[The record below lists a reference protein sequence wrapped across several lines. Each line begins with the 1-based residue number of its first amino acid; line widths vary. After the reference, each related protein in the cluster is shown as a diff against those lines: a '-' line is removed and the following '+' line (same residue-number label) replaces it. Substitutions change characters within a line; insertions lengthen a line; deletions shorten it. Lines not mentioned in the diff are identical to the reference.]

1 LSQAEAIL
9 IRNKYQSILD
19 GFLHKLNE
27 NPARNAWDVSAAIGH
42 NLESFKTK
50 LKSFQDS
57 KMLSKKLAAFYDKVW
72 DGIRSVKQTLHEGKF
87 I

>member
-9 IRNKYQSILD
+9 IRDRYQSILD

-27 NPARNAWDVSAAIGH
+27 NSARNAWDVSAAIGH
-42 NLESFKTK
+42 NLESFKTT
-50 LKSFQDS
+50 LKSSPDG
-57 KMLSKKLAAFYDKVW
+57 KMPLAAFYDKVW
-72 DGIRSVKQTLHEGKF
+72 DGIRSEKQTLHQGKF